1 MGILLFRAS
10 HLRKENIMKFNAK
23 VSMSEFGF
31 ASSAQAPAFEAGHE
45 FMQYVAP
52 KKDYFFRQELLRPL
66 MMVAVL
72 VGAMTLSTASLSP
85 ILAIIA
91 GIVILIYPRILNYVV
106 AFYLIISGL
115 IGLGVVNM

>member
-1 MGILLFRAS
+1 MLTLPI
-10 HLRKENIMKFNAK
+10 AK
-23 VSMSEFGF
+23 V
-31 ASSAQAPAFEAGHE
+31 
-45 FMQYVAP
+45 
-52 KKDYFFRQELLRPL
+52 LPL
-66 MMVAVL
+66 VAVFL
-72 VGAMTLSTASLSP
+72 GAMTLSTASLSP

>member
-1 MGILLFRAS
+1 MLTLPIVKVLPLL
-10 HLRKENIMKFNAK
+10 
-23 VSMSEFGF
+23 
-31 ASSAQAPAFEAGHE
+31 
-45 FMQYVAP
+45 
-52 KKDYFFRQELLRPL
+52 
-66 MMVAVL
+66 AVL